1 MVSPRDIKGFGKEEA
16 REESWFPSSGAPL
29 LPPLP
34 PAFQDLPWLEESTSL
49 HNLTE
54 SALNSTELQ
63 NHQWAEEGSLSSI
76 PSLIP
81 SSPSHSLASSTSSL
95 PFSSI
100 LSSPTDSGF
109 SEEEDSSVSSL
120 PSFSLDLLMATSDEC
135 HQDNSFHSDQSFYQD
150 CDSLSSHG
158 SCRVKEEEEDEGEE
172 EEEEKDAE
180 SLPLNLPP
188 ELGMECWERSESWC
202 VPSSPPSSSSSFP
215 PMEEPFQVL
224 GVSLEALMS
233 APEEAE
239 VQQAVHSISASS
251 PPLPVKQERLHDLSP
266 SPSSSSSPNPSS
278 DPVSNFESSFPLRR
292 TSFPPLLPPAAAQ
305 VSASHMACHDY
316 TPRLHYLEP
325 PSLPGGG
332 AQNHGGHGGQHHQ
345 HHHMPTLEPL
355 PAQHQKRPRLP
366 DSDYLAHG
374 TGIPRRNAPAKTH
387 IKEEDKVF
395 MCEAPGCEKLYAK
408 ASHLK
413 AHMRR
418 HTGEKPFTCSWNGCG
433 WKFSRSD
440 ELARHRRSHS
450 GIKPYKCQVCS
461 KRFARSDHLDKHIK
475 IHSRDRGTAG
485 AVVNA
490 FKRRSADHQIA
501 AASLF
506 IKSIA

>member
-1 MVSPRDIKGFGKEEA
+1 MPVSAIQQPVQQQGSLALLKIAKEEKRVCEGLLSRMESCWSPPPTSHLPLFPMEESGLLSA
-16 REESWFPSSGAPL
+16 SLLGFQDSGEESWFPTSADAPL

-34 PAFQDLPWLEESTSL
+34 PAFQDLPWLEDSTSL

-54 SALNSTELQ
+54 SALNSTAELE

-95 PFSSI
+95 PFSSL

-120 PSFSLDLLMATSDEC
+120 PSFSLDLLMAASDAC
-135 HQDNSFHSDQSFYQD
+135 QQDNSLHSDQSFYQD
-150 CDSLSSHG
+150 CDSLSSHS
-158 SCRVKEEEEDEGEE
+158 SCRVKEEEDEEEE
-172 EEEEKDAE
+172 EEEEKEAE

-188 ELGMECWERSESWC
+188 ELGMECWERSEGWC
-202 VPSSPPSSSSSFP
+202 VPSSPPSSSFP

-239 VQQAVHSISASS
+239 VQQAVHSISS
-251 PPLPVKQERLHDLSP
+251 PPLPPVKQERLHDLS
-266 SPSSSSSPNPSS
+266 SPSSSSSPNHSP

-292 TSFPPLLPPAAAQ
+292 TSFSPLLPPATQA
-305 VSASHMACHDY
+305 SASHMACHDY

-332 AQNHGGHGGQHHQ
+332 PQHHGHGGQHH
-345 HHHMPTLEPL
+345 HHIPALEPL
-355 PAQHQKRPRLP
+355 PTQHQKRPRLP

-433 WKFSRSD
+433 WKFSR
-440 ELARHRRSHS
+440 
-450 GIKPYKCQVCS
+450 
-461 KRFARSDHLDKHIK
+461 
-475 IHSRDRGTAG
+475 
-485 AVVNA
+485 
-490 FKRRSADHQIA
+490 
-501 AASLF
+501 
-506 IKSIA
+506 

>member
-1 MVSPRDIKGFGKEEA
+1 MPVSAIQRIQQQGSLALLLKQFAKQEKKEGRGAGCDWDCSISRMESCWSPPPHSHHSLPLFPMDDSSGLLSA
-16 REESWFPSSGAPL
+16 ASLLGLTGCDPGEESWFPTCSGAPL

-34 PAFQDLPWLEESTSL
+34 PAFQDLPWLEDSTSL

-54 SALNSTELQ
+54 STLNSTELE
-63 NHQWAEEGSLSSI
+63 NHHWAEEGSLSSI
-76 PSLIP
+76 PSIIP

-95 PFSSI
+95 PFSSL
-100 LSSPTDSGF
+100 LSTSTDSGF

-135 HQDNSFHSDQSFYQD
+135 RQPDNSLHSDQSFYQD
-150 CDSLSSHG
+150 CDSLSSHSS
-158 SCRVKEEEEDEGEE
+158 SCRVKEEEDEEEE
-172 EEEEKDAE
+172 EEEEKE
-180 SLPLNLPP
+180 TLPLNLPP
-188 ELGMECWERSESWC
+188 ELGMESWERSEGWC
-202 VPSSPPSSSSSFP
+202 APSSPTTSSFP

-239 VQQAVHSISASS
+239 VQQAVHSISSP
-251 PPLPVKQERLHDLSP
+251 PPLPVKQERLHDLS
-266 SPSSSSSPNPSS
+266 SSSPNHSS

-292 TSFPPLLPPAAAQ
+292 ASFSPPIPPPATQA
-305 VSASHMACHDY
+305 SALHMACHDY

-325 PSLPGGG
+325 PSSLPGG
-332 AQNHGGHGGQHHQ
+332 AVQQQHHGHGGQQ
-345 HHHMPTLEPL
+345 HHHHIPALEPL
-355 PAQHQKRPRLP
+355 PAAQHQKRPRLP

-433 WKFSRSD
+433 WKFSR
-440 ELARHRRSHS
+440 
-450 GIKPYKCQVCS
+450 
-461 KRFARSDHLDKHIK
+461 
-475 IHSRDRGTAG
+475 
-485 AVVNA
+485 
-490 FKRRSADHQIA
+490 
-501 AASLF
+501 
-506 IKSIA
+506 

>member
-1 MVSPRDIKGFGKEEA
+1 M
-16 REESWFPSSGAPL
+16 
-29 LPPLP
+29 
-34 PAFQDLPWLEESTSL
+34 
-49 HNLTE
+49 
-54 SALNSTELQ
+54 
-63 NHQWAEEGSLSSI
+63 
-76 PSLIP
+76 
-81 SSPSHSLASSTSSL
+81 
-95 PFSSI
+95 
-100 LSSPTDSGF
+100 
-109 SEEEDSSVSSL
+109 
-120 PSFSLDLLMATSDEC
+120 
-135 HQDNSFHSDQSFYQD
+135 
-150 CDSLSSHG
+150 
-158 SCRVKEEEEDEGEE
+158 
-172 EEEEKDAE
+172 
-180 SLPLNLPP
+180 
-188 ELGMECWERSESWC
+188 
-202 VPSSPPSSSSSFP
+202 
-215 PMEEPFQVL
+215 L

-266 SPSSSSSPNPSS
+266 SPSSSPNPAS

-433 WKFSRSD
+433 WKFSRSEEFHWD
-440 ELARHRRSHS
+440 
-450 GIKPYKCQVCS
+450 GIGKLLVG
-461 KRFARSDHLDKHIK
+461 I
-475 IHSRDRGTAG
+475 
-485 AVVNA
+485 VNGWWLLVT
-490 FKRRSADHQIA
+490 DQG
-501 AASLF
+501 
-506 IKSIA
+506 

>member
-1 MVSPRDIKGFGKEEA
+1 MPVSAIQLIKQQGARLALLRITKQEKQEFVRCLFVCLFGRMESCWSPPPTSHSHSHHLPLFPMEESLSA
-16 REESWFPSSGAPL
+16 SLLGLSDSGEESWFPTSGAPL

-54 SALNSTELQ
+54 STLNSTDLH

-100 LSSPTDSGF
+100 LSSGTDSGF

-120 PSFSLDLLMATSDEC
+120 PSFSLDLLMAASDEC
-135 HQDNSFHSDQSFYQD
+135 HQENSLHSDQSFYQD
-150 CDSLSSHG
+150 CDSLSSHD
-158 SCRVKEEEEDEGEE
+158 SCRVKEEEEEEGDEE

-251 PPLPVKQERLHDLSP
+251 PPLPVKQERLHDLS
-266 SPSSSSSPNPSS
+266 SSSPNSSS

-292 TSFPPLLPPAAAQ
+292 TSFPPLLPPAATQ
-305 VSASHMACHDY
+305 VVSASHMACHDY

-332 AQNHGGHGGQHHQ
+332 GAQNHGGQHHHQQ
-345 HHHMPTLEPL
+345 HHHMPTLEPV

-433 WKFSRSD
+433 WKFSRSEECHMRD
-440 ELARHRRSHS
+440 
-450 GIKPYKCQVCS
+450 GI
-461 KRFARSDHLDKHIK
+461 
-475 IHSRDRGTAG
+475 G
-485 AVVNA
+485 
-490 FKRRSADHQIA
+490 
-501 AASLF
+501 
-506 IKSIA
+506 

>member
-1 MVSPRDIKGFGKEEA
+1 MEGCWSPPPPSSNHHMPLFPMEESGLLSA
-16 REESWFPSSGAPL
+16 SLLGLTDPGEESWFPGSGAHHL

-34 PAFQDLPWLEESTSL
+34 PAFQDLPWIEESTTL

-54 SALNSTELQ
+54 STLNSSEQQ
-63 NHQWAEEGSLSSI
+63 NHQWADLPSI
-76 PSLIP
+76 IP
-81 SSPSHSLASSTSSL
+81 ASPSHSLASSTSSL
-95 PFSSI
+95 PFSSL
-100 LSSPTDSGF
+100 LSSPTDSGY
-109 SEEEDSSVSSL
+109 SEEEDSSSL
-120 PSFSLDLLMATSDEC
+120 PSFSLDLLMAASDEC
-135 HQDNSFHSDQSFYQD
+135 QQDNSLHSDQSFYQD
-150 CDSLSSHG
+150 CDSLSSHS
-158 SCRVKEEEEDEGEE
+158 SCRVKEEEEEEVEE
-172 EEEEKDAE
+172 EEEEEREKQAD
-180 SLPLNLPP
+180 SLPLNLPQ
-188 ELGMECWERSESWC
+188 ELGMECWERSEGWC

-251 PPLPVKQERLHDLSP
+251 PSLPVKQERLHDLS
-266 SPSSSSSPNPSS
+266 SPAPSS

-292 TSFPPLLPPAAAQ
+292 TSFPHLLSPAATQA
-305 VSASHMACHDY
+305 SASHMACHDY

-332 AQNHGGHGGQHHQ
+332 QHGGQQ
-345 HHHMPTLEPL
+345 HHHHHHIPALEPI
-355 PAQHQKRPRLP
+355 PAQPQKRARLP

-433 WKFSRSD
+433 WKFSR
-440 ELARHRRSHS
+440 
-450 GIKPYKCQVCS
+450 
-461 KRFARSDHLDKHIK
+461 
-475 IHSRDRGTAG
+475 
-485 AVVNA
+485 
-490 FKRRSADHQIA
+490 
-501 AASLF
+501 
-506 IKSIA
+506 